1 MWESIKLL
9 LWLSD
14 EEKKTL
20 EQLKRLRTLK
30 VSGRGGMRIDVEEVW
45 EDNLKNRLER
55 VEK

>member
-20 EQLKRLRTLK
+20 EELKRLRTLQ
-30 VSGRGGMRIDVEEVW
+30 VSRRGGMKIDAEEVW
-45 EDNLKNRLER
+45 EDNLKKKLEE

>member
-20 EQLKRLRTLK
+20 EELKRLRTLQ
-30 VSGRGGMRIDVEEVW
+30 VSGRGGMRVDVEEIW
-45 EDNLKNRLER
+45 EDNLKNKLER
-55 VEK
+55 EEK